1 MRVSQQEKQGER
13 NVENNT
19 DQHDTGGP
27 QGHVQWLCGF
37 ALEREDIKW
46 LVQGLPQEG
55 GVDPN
60 TAEYELQLLKIVSIG
75 WGISYF
81 LQEDPLKDE
90 ILEPYWQA
98 VREFA
103 ENLSQTTSLLI
114 GKDIE
119 YFEAIKARLNTY
131 VQAMTALTGDAD
143 PTQAIGPA
151 FARCC
156 GREDDPFAVLA
167 GAKLFANTMAHT
179 RTYLAK
185 AVSEDERAGDGGV
198 Q

>member
-1 MRVSQQEKQGER
+1 M
-13 NVENNT
+13 ENST
-19 DQHDTGGP
+19 DQHDSGEP
-27 QGHVQWLCGF
+27 QSHVQRLCGF

-46 LVQGLPQEG
+46 LVEGLLKDG
-55 GVDPN
+55 AVDPN

-90 ILEPYWQA
+90 ILEPYWRA
-98 VREFA
+98 VQEFA

-114 GKDIE
+114 GKDIA
-119 YFEAIKARLNTY
+119 YFEVIKTRLDTY
-131 VQAMTALTGDAD
+131 VQAMTALKGDAD
-143 PTQAIGPA
+143 PTQAVGPA

-179 RTYLAK
+179 RSYLAK
-185 AVSEDERAGDGGV
+185 AVSEDARTGDGGV

>member
-1 MRVSQQEKQGER
+1 M
-13 NVENNT
+13 ENNT
-19 DQHDTGGP
+19 DQHRPGES
-27 QGHVQWLCGF
+27 QGHVQRLCGF

-46 LVQGLPQEG
+46 LVQGLPRKG
-55 GVDPN
+55 SVDPN

-81 LQEDPLKDE
+81 LQGDPLKDE
-90 ILEPYWQA
+90 MLEPYWQA

-119 YFEAIKARLNTY
+119 YFEVIKTRLNTY
-131 VQAMTALTGDAD
+131 VQAMAELSSDAD
-143 PTQAIGPA
+143 PTQAVGPA

-156 GREDDPFAVLA
+156 GQEDDPFAALA
-167 GAKLFANTMAHT
+167 GAKLFANTLAHT
-179 RTYLAK
+179 RSYLAM
-185 AVSEDERAGDGGV
+185 AVSEDERTGDGGL

>member
-1 MRVSQQEKQGER
+1 
-13 NVENNT
+13 VETNT
-19 DQHDTGGP
+19 NQHDTGGP
-27 QGHVQWLCGF
+27 QGHVQRLCEF

-46 LVQGLPQEG
+46 LVQGLPKDG
-55 GVDPN
+55 AVDLN

-81 LQEDPLKDE
+81 LQEDPLKDK

-156 GREDDPFAVLA
+156 GRKDDPFAVLA

-185 AVSEDERAGDGGV
+185 AVSEDERTGDGGM